1 MDLLMFLLYPN
12 HLVILLAI
20 FIRVLKIMMLQRFQR
35 KWAVKAIN
43 NHFLFWFLFSRLV
56 FHANDICVAEIIK
69 ITIPGGLNQACFGGH
84 LF

>member
-1 MDLLMFLLYPN
+1 MFLLYPN

-20 FIRVLKIMMLQRFQR
+20 FIRVLKIMMLHRFQR

-56 FHANDICVAEIIK
+56 SLSTGFPTLLYFRVTYQIK
-69 ITIPGGLNQACFGGH
+69 LSINFVRKVK
-84 LF
+84 